1 MNRSWIPVA
10 AFAAFLVAP
19 NQSPQVTTVE
29 LRSATPGTE
38 TEIIVRSTGAPIRVE
53 GSSIATQA
61 SEIRAGTPVR
71 LLLPAAPRGISVEVL
86 ASGEPFHVSV
96 PSRGRSGPLEA
107 WGRSLTLERATG
119 DSGLRIIGGDSMRVR
134 VVGIQ
139 YER

>member
-53 GSSIATQA
+53 GSSITTQA
-61 SEIRAGTPVR
+61 SEIRAGTPAR
-71 LLLPAAPRGISVEVL
+71 LLIPAAPMGISVEIL

-96 PSRGRSGPLEA
+96 PSRGRSGQFEA
-107 WGRSLTLERATG
+107 WGHSLTLERAAADTV
-119 DSGLRIIGGDSMRVR
+119 LRIIGGDSMRVHVDR
-134 VVGIQ
+134 VQ
-139 YER
+139 RER